1 MIAYHLGYW
10 CLFQV
15 DNRTAFTLARVSAG
29 GGRSFITW
37 QDKVNYLERVFTMV
51 KSISSVVAAF
61 AKVNDSSESM
71 INKQLQRISHAF
83 IDMSINLVDGLQESL
98 TEDETLAEP
107 RKQYNQ
113 ALIDCML
120 KGSNYGFSN
129 VLKIGNIAKKNK
141 AWLLGFQSL
150 SALCVGLAAFSSVPS
165 CKGIG
170 ALEIITADKNKT
182 VDDMVKGINNSLPVD
197 QIRSAVNEVKGIPSK
212 AKIESTDK
220 VESLVKNESTIQPIA
235 DNAVEKSAL
244 YLAKALNANRDNKEF
259 LLAFSVSCFNLG
271 CIDKVL
277 NALNEQAKNGR
288 YKFNS

>member
-1 MIAYHLGYW
+1 
-10 CLFQV
+10 
-15 DNRTAFTLARVSAG
+15 
-29 GGRSFITW
+29 
-37 QDKVNYLERVFTMV
+37 MV
-51 KSISSVVAAF
+51 KSISSIVSKF
-61 AKVNDSSESM
+61 ATINQSSESM
-71 INKQLQRISHAF
+71 INKQLQRIAHAF
-83 IDMSINLVDGLQESL
+83 IDMATSLVDGIQETLS
-98 TEDETLAEP
+98 EDETLAES
-107 RKQYNQ
+107 RKEYNQ
-113 ALIDCML
+113 ALLESGL

-212 AKIESTDK
+212 AKVESIEK
-220 VESLVKNESTIQPIA
+220 VESLVKNESAIQPIV
-235 DNAVEKSAL
+235 DNTIEKSAL
-244 YLAKALNANRDNKEF
+244 YLAKAINANRDNKEF